1 LEWIIMSER
10 IEFTRNYSDLS
21 TNQGFQF
28 EFKCDRC
35 GTGYRTRFQGSAL
48 GTAATALN
56 TASNIFGG
64 LFNSLSNA
72 GESVRSAAWEKAH
85 DDAFLKAVEEIK
97 PDFIQCPRCTS
108 WVCRKT
114 CWNEKRGLCKNCAP
128 DLGVEMAAA
137 QASRT
142 TQEIWAHSKVAEED
156 LAMMKEQAWR
166 EGVRATYPS
175 CGKPLPAKTK
185 FCPECGAEVL
195 VDLKCAQC
203 GAKITPGTKFYPEC
217 GHKVEAE
224 LNCSTCGAKLIPGTK
239 FCPEC
244 GQKVAA

>member
-1 LEWIIMSER
+1 MSER
-10 IEFTRNYSDLS
+10 IEFTRNYEDLS

-72 GESVRSAAWEKAH
+72 SENVRSASWEKAH

-108 WVCRKT
+108 WVCRKS
-114 CWNEKRGLCKNCAP
+114 CWNEKRGLCKRCAP

-142 TQEIWAHSKVAEED
+142 TEEIWAHSKVAEED

-166 EGVRATYPS
+166 EGVRATCPS

-185 FCPECGAEVL
+185 FCPECGAEIL

-203 GAKITPGTKFYPEC
+203 GAKLT
-217 GHKVEAE
+217 V
-224 LNCSTCGAKLIPGTK
+224 GTK

-244 GQKVAA
+244 GARVEAELKCAGCGAILAPSAKFCPECGQNVVA